1 MATPP
6 PRFLEADAFDELPV
20 SQRSLG
26 GIPTS
31 DRGSRRR
38 RRRRDTSAEPETLS
52 SGEFRRRAASESVA
66 PDSGNGKDPRTKEN
80 CALFEDLT
88 RLADKNEPVTFDT
101 FRQSST
107 RRNSRVRSNS
117 DVVVGVG
124 DLDEEKEAVRASDD
138 KEGSEAALD
147 TELLEAYLAYCK
159 SIGHEPNIKIS
170 MEAALADTEEAVQ
183 GGPSSDVAASVAGR
197 AALPEHNHF
206 WTDFIGTRYSRR
218 RGCVQ
223 FWTWLLIGVGI
234 VLWLGISLSSLHL
247 NEVLHLDAFT
257 VQNVQVTQ
265 DYTYLHFLEEVD
277 FHLTYTIQTPNPGTN
292 ANPNSSYFNA
302 LLLNEN
308 EYEHYVEGEPFEY
321 VEEGSTLRTTYAYLP
336 RTYIDNTIKEEMY
349 FVIQPCYLERNP
361 TADYCQT
368 SQLPSN
374 VNSDEKIYD
383 LDKEDTMSEKA
394 VWQHFN
400 VTYISVNPMPVACS
414 SSGIVGGAYLLLFLP
429 YLLITLFGLRIFQM
443 IRHCESFQK
452 NIERI
457 YARELDVPEN
467 EVDYWQPMPW
477 DRKVPKTRLCGPC
490 CWKKCRRP
498 FEPFY
503 TWWRHEN
510 YFTWV
515 FCPYRNERLSRGER
529 ALIVVCS
536 LYITFYVLFIIVM
549 LRDSW
554 GADITIFTSVVLY
567 AILVSILPSAGK
579 AIFKELFKLIFRQRR
594 KYFRAKA
601 AGGDLSG
608 FSFRLAF
615 ILQVFVVVLLTLA
628 QAPIFYIWAYRSC
641 LFLKQFIYY
650 GALAA
655 IARMSLMGLV
665 QDFGW
670 YLIIKTWGWKDLC
683 PYCTERIKHC
693 DCFNDEVL
701 VLAVQHVGPKWELIR
716 VLDGQ
721 LAKQNHYAA
730 QFELYTAEQLR
741 ERWDVIVERAE
752 KHMEEVEKLRA
763 YQEKKRQD
771 ALRHDRIR
779 RSFTS
784 FISFHGTTQAVY
796 PDFENG
802 KSGDGDTTKDRKLS
816 DEDSTSDHAEDSAD
830 ELHMCNLREKKIL
843 ALNSKIKLDEF
854 EKHYDSNISD
864 VFHALAHSVT
874 KRRKHEQHEHS
885 THEHAEHED
894 NQVEHRSTLTARQ
907 STSGSSSSDGETMWV
922 FDTPA
927 QRLERREE
935 ERLQRKRAFRV
946 LKDYNIE
953 SVASSSEP
961 SIPVASTLSPPGP
974 SNLPTRQLGRQESR
988 RVPLLSTRNKPTT
1001 PRDEDLVILMPQT
1014 RGKGDKSKDNL
1025 DAVANVRVEDDYDDE
1040 EDSDFPSD
1048 LERGHSRSA
1057 SSSQAA
1063 AGANRVYAVTQRPKT
1078 LFRRMSTS
1086 ASAIAGWALAYDP
1099 QAAKDL

>member
-1 MATPP
+1 MPSPP
-6 PRFLEADAFDELPV
+6 SSRRRDPQFLGADEFDELPV

-26 GIPTS
+26 AIPSS

-38 RRRRDTSAEPETLS
+38 RRRRDTTTEPETLS
-52 SGEFRRRAASESVA
+52 SVEFRRRAASESVA
-66 PDSGNGKDPRTKEN
+66 PDSEDVATRRRSLTKEN

-88 RLADKNEPVTFDT
+88 RLADKNEPVDFDT
-101 FRQSST
+101 FRQSSA
-107 RRNSRVRSNS
+107 RRNSRVSEALYK
-117 DVVVGVG
+117 DIEEEK
-124 DLDEEKEAVRASDD
+124 DEERDEEESTANEK
-138 KEGSEAALD
+138 LD

-159 SIGHEPNIKIS
+159 SIGHEPNIKINDVEEDEDS
-170 MEAALADTEEAVQ
+170 EA
-183 GGPSSDVAASVAGR
+183 GKVAAAYVSERPVV
-197 AALPEHNHF
+197 PEHKHF
-206 WTDFIGTRYSRR
+206 WTDFIGTRYSKR

-223 FWTWLLIGVGI
+223 FWAWLGIGVG
-234 VLWLGISLSSLHL
+234 VVMWLGFSLSSLHL

-257 VQNVQVTQ
+257 EQNVQVTQ

-277 FHLTYTIQTPNPGTN
+277 FHLTYTIETPSSNAN

-302 LLLNEN
+302 LLLNED
-308 EYEHYVEGEPFEY
+308 EYEHYVDGEPFEY
-321 VEEGSTLRTTYAYLP
+321 IEEGSTLRTTYAYLP
-336 RTYIDNTIKEEMY
+336 RTFIENKIEESMY
-349 FVIQPCYLERNP
+349 FVIQPCYLARDP
-361 TADYCQT
+361 TNDYCQI
-368 SQLPSN
+368 SQLPSS
-374 VNSDEKIYD
+374 VDSDEKIFD
-383 LDKEDTMSEKA
+383 LDKQGETSDRAAWE
-394 VWQHFN
+394 HFN
-400 VTYISVNPMPVACS
+400 VTSISVNPMPVACS

-429 YLLITLFGLRIFQM
+429 YLIITLFGLRVFQM
-443 IRHCESFQK
+443 ITHCESFQK

-457 YARELDVPEN
+457 YARELNVPEN

-490 CWKKCRRP
+490 CWKKFRRP

-515 FCPYRNERLSRGER
+515 FCPYRNEQLSRGER

-567 AILVSILPSAGK
+567 AIMVSVLPSAGK

-615 ILQVFVVVLLTLA
+615 ILQVLVVVLLTLA
-628 QAPIFYIWAYRSC
+628 QAPIFYIWAFRSC

-650 GALAA
+650 GVLAA

-665 QDFGW
+665 QDFAW

-716 VLDGQ
+716 VLDNL
-721 LAKQNHYAA
+721 LAKQNNYEP
-730 QFELYTAEQLR
+730 QFALYTSEQLR

-752 KHMEEVEKLRA
+752 KHMEKVEKLRA
-763 YQEKKRQD
+763 YREKKRQD

-784 FISFHGTTQAVY
+784 FISFHGTTQAVHPNTENDGNENDKKRRDSESEEAY
-796 PDFENG
+796 EDPLDPDEH
-802 KSGDGDTTKDRKLS
+802 L
-816 DEDSTSDHAEDSAD
+816 
-830 ELHMCNLREKKIL
+830 CNLREKKIL
-843 ALNSKIKLDEF
+843 ALNSKIQLDEF
-854 EKHYDSNISD
+854 EKHYDSNISA
-864 VFHALAHSVT
+864 VFHALARSVT
-874 KRRKHEQHEHS
+874 KRRHHEKH
-885 THEHAEHED
+885 EHED
-894 NQVEHRSTLTARQ
+894 DSENEGGDSRSPRPTLTTRQ
-907 STSGSSSSDGETMWV
+907 NSESSSDGETMWV

-953 SVASSSEP
+953 SVGPSSEP
-961 SIPVASTLSPPGP
+961 ASAPSALTPSGPKLRRQDTRRIPL
-974 SNLPTRQLGRQESR
+974 LPTR
-988 RVPLLSTRNKPTT
+988 NKAEA
-1001 PRDEDLVILMPQT
+1001 PREEDFVILMPDVHS
-1014 RGKGDKSKDNL
+1014 KSDKNNRDNL
-1025 DAVANVRVEDDYDDE
+1025 DTVANGRVEDDYDDQQ
-1040 EDSDFPSD
+1040 DSDYFSSD

-1063 AGANRVYAVTQRPKT
+1063 SANRVYAVTERRKT
-1078 LFRRMSTS
+1078 LLRRVSTS
-1086 ASAIAGWALAYDP
+1086 AEAFAAWALDYDP
-1099 QAAKDL
+1099 KAAHQL

>member
-1 MATPP
+1 MPSPP
-6 PRFLEADAFDELPV
+6 PSERRRDPQFLGADEFDELPV
-20 SQRSLG
+20 SQRSLEAS
-26 GIPTS
+26 S

-38 RRRRDTSAEPETLS
+38 RRRRDTSAAEPPETLS
-52 SGEFRRRAASESVA
+52 SVEFRRRAASESVIDA
-66 PDSGNGKDPRTKEN
+66 PEVEYGSSSLTKQN
-80 CALFEDLT
+80 CPLFEDLT
-88 RLADKNEPVTFDT
+88 RLADKNEPVHFDT
-101 FRQSST
+101 FRQSSV
-107 RRNSRVRSNS
+107 RRNSRVRRNS
-117 DVVVGVG
+117 DTLLPEQEQEGSDEDKKQQVRGG
-124 DLDEEKEAVRASDD
+124 DEETDNQDAK
-138 KEGSEAALD
+138 LD

-159 SIGHEPNIKIS
+159 RIGREPNIQI
-170 MEAALADTEEAVQ
+170 DTEGISHERDDGHGEESTAYV
-183 GGPSSDVAASVAGR
+183 PDRSF
-197 AALPEHNHF
+197 LPEHQHL
-206 WTDFIGTRYSRR
+206 WTGFIGTRYSKR

-223 FWTWLLIGVGI
+223 FWTWLLIGVG
-234 VLWLGISLSSLHL
+234 VVVWLGFSLSALHL

-265 DYTYLHFLEEVD
+265 DYTYLHLLEEVD
-277 FHLTYTIQTPNPGTN
+277 FHLTYTIETPMPTAS

-302 LLLNEN
+302 LLLNEY
-308 EYEHYVEGEPFEY
+308 EYEHYVDGEPFEY
-321 VEEGSTLRTTYAYLP
+321 VAAGSKLRTTYTSLP
-336 RTYIDNTIKEEMY
+336 RTYIDNTIKETMY

-361 TADYCQT
+361 TADYCNT
-368 SQLPSN
+368 AQLPSS
-374 VNSDEKIYD
+374 VSSDEKIYD
-383 LDKEDTMSEKA
+383 LDKTKKMAKKA
-394 VWQHFN
+394 VWEHFN

-429 YLLITLFGLRIFQM
+429 YLLIVLFGLRVLQM
-443 IRHCESFQK
+443 LRHCEGWRR

-457 YARELDVPEN
+457 YLRELKVPEN

-490 CWKKCRRP
+490 CWKKFRRP

-536 LYITFYVLFIIVM
+536 LYVTFYVLFIIVM

-554 GADITIFTSVVLY
+554 GANITIFTSVVLY

-615 ILQVFVVVLLTLA
+615 ILQVLVVLLLTLA
-628 QAPIFYIWAYRSC
+628 QGPIFYIWAMRSC

-650 GALAA
+650 GVLAA
-655 IARMSLMGLV
+655 ITRMSLMGLV
-665 QDFGW
+665 QDFAW

-701 VLAVQHVGPKWELIR
+701 VLAVQHVGAKWELIR
-716 VLDGQ
+716 VLDGL
-721 LAKQNHYAA
+721 LAKQNHYEP

-752 KHMEEVEKLRA
+752 KHMEKVEKLRA
-763 YQEKKRQD
+763 FQEKKRQD
-771 ALRHDRIR
+771 ALRSGRLR

-784 FISFHGTTQAVY
+784 FLSFHGTTQAVH
-796 PDFENG
+796 PDSE
-802 KSGDGDTTKDRKLS
+802 DRDDT
-816 DEDSTSDHAEDSAD
+816 DEAVKGPRSEADSASD
-830 ELHMCNLREKKIL
+830 RADDGHMCNLREKKIL

-864 VFHALAHSVT
+864 VFHALARSVT
-874 KRRKHEQHEHS
+874 KRRHHEKHEHLDQDQPDIER
-885 THEHAEHED
+885 ED
-894 NQVEHRSTLTARQ
+894 DEGKCSPR
-907 STSGSSSSDGETMWV
+907 TSRTTRESSSDSSSSDGETMWV

-935 ERLQRKRAFRV
+935 EKLQRKRAFRV
-946 LKDYNIE
+946 LKNYNIE
-953 SVASSSEP
+953 SVTASSEHSVPAP
-961 SIPVASTLSPPGP
+961 STSSPSRPAQA
-974 SNLPTRQLGRQESR
+974 QLGRQDSR
-988 RVPLLSTRNKPTT
+988 WAPLLSTRNRPTT
-1001 PRDEDLVILMPQT
+1001 PRAEDLVILIPDA
-1014 RGKGDKSKDNL
+1014 RSKSNRDNL
-1025 DAVANVRVEDDYDDE
+1025 DTVANAHVDDDYDDA

-1048 LERGHSRSA
+1048 LERGQSRSTSA
-1057 SSSQAA
+1057 SQ
-1063 AGANRVYAVTQRPKT
+1063 GASRVYTVTERPHT
-1078 LFRRMSTS
+1078 LFRRVSTS
-1086 ASAIAGWALAYDP
+1086 ATAFAAWALDYDP
-1099 QAAKDL
+1099 KAA

>member
-1 MATPP
+1 MASSPP
-6 PRFLEADAFDELPV
+6 SQRREPQFLGADEFDELPV

-26 GIPTS
+26 TS
-31 DRGSRRR
+31 DRGR

-52 SGEFRRRAASESVA
+52 RVEFRRRAASESVL
-66 PDSGNGKDPRTKEN
+66 PDSEDTSSQRQSVTKES
-80 CALFEDLT
+80 CVLFEDLT
-88 RLADKNEPVTFDT
+88 RLADKNEPVHFDT
-101 FRQSST
+101 FRQSSV
-107 RRNSRVRSNS
+107 RRNSRVTEALYE
-117 DVVVGVG
+117 GVEEEEDG
-124 DLDEEKEAVRASDD
+124 DEEEST
-138 KEGSEAALD
+138 ALD

-159 SIGHEPNIKIS
+159 SIGHEPNIQIHS
-170 MEAALADTEEAVQ
+170 EDIPDDTEDEQSEA
-183 GGPSSDVAASVAGR
+183 SKVAAAYIPERPFV
-197 AALPEHNHF
+197 PEHKHF
-206 WTDFIGTRYSRR
+206 WTDFIGTRYSKR

-223 FWTWLLIGVGI
+223 FWAWLGIGVGVVI
-234 VLWLGISLSSLHL
+234 WLGFSLSSLQL

-277 FHLTYTIQTPNPGTN
+277 FHLTYTIETPSPDTLSAN
-292 ANPNSSYFNA
+292 ANPNSTYFNA
-302 LLLNEN
+302 LLLNED
-308 EYEHYVEGEPFEY
+308 EYENYVEGEPFEY
-321 VEEGSTLRTTYAYLP
+321 VEEGSKLRTTYAHLP
-336 RTYIDNTIKEEMY
+336 RTYIDNTIKETMY
-349 FVIQPCYLERNP
+349 FVIQPCYLERDP
-361 TADYCQT
+361 TGDYCQT
-368 SQLPSN
+368 SQLPSS
-374 VNSDEKIYD
+374 VDSEEKIYD
-383 LDKEDTMSEKA
+383 LDKQKKMSEKA

-429 YLLITLFGLRIFQM
+429 YLIITLFGLRVFQM
-443 IRHCESFQK
+443 VTHCESFQK

-457 YARELDVPEN
+457 YARELDVPEG

-490 CWKKCRRP
+490 CWKKFRRP

-567 AILVSILPSAGK
+567 AILVSVLPSAGK

-615 ILQVFVVVLLTLA
+615 ILQVLVVVLLTLA
-628 QAPIFYIWAYRSC
+628 QGPIFYIWAFRSC
-641 LFLKQFIYY
+641 LFLKQFVYY

-655 IARMSLMGLV
+655 ITRMSLMGLV
-665 QDFGW
+665 QDYAW
-670 YLIIKTWGWKDLC
+670 YLIIETWGWKDLC

-716 VLDGQ
+716 VLDGL
-721 LAKQNHYAA
+721 LAKQNNYEP
-730 QFELYTAEQLR
+730 QFKLYTSEQLR
-741 ERWDVIVERAE
+741 ERWEVIVERAE
-752 KHMEEVEKLRA
+752 AHMEKVEKLRA
-763 YQEKKRQD
+763 YREKKRQD
-771 ALRHDRIR
+771 ELRHDRIR

-784 FISFHGTTQAVY
+784 FLSFHGTTQAVH
-796 PDFENG
+796 PGSENAA
-802 KSGDGDTTKDRKLS
+802 DATKKRS
-816 DEDSTSDHAEDSAD
+816 SSASDHEEAHEEDPLDS
-830 ELHMCNLREKKIL
+830 ELCNLREKKVL
-843 ALNSKIKLDEF
+843 ALNSKIQLDEF

-864 VFHALAHSVT
+864 VFHALARSVT
-874 KRRKHEQHEHS
+874 KRRHHEKHEHS
-885 THEHAEHED
+885 DESEHED
-894 NQVEHRSTLTARQ
+894 KRSPRTSLTTRK
-907 STSGSSSSDGETMWV
+907 SSSDSSSSDGETMWV

-935 ERLQRKRAFRV
+935 EKLQRKRAFRV

-953 SVASSSEP
+953 TVGSSSERSAPAP
-961 SIPVASTLSPPGP
+961 SALSPSGP
-974 SNLPTRQLGRQESR
+974 PHAELRRQDTRRA
-988 RVPLLSTRNKPTT
+988 PLLSTRNKAAT
-1001 PRDEDLVILMPQT
+1001 PREEDLVILMPDANNK
-1014 RGKGDKSKDNL
+1014 RDKNNRDIL
-1025 DAVANVRVEDDYDDE
+1025 DAMANAQVEDDYDD

-1048 LERGHSRSA
+1048 LERGQSQSA
-1057 SSSQAA
+1057 SSQAA
-1063 AGANRVYAVTQRPKT
+1063 GNRVYAVTERPRT
-1078 LFRRMSTS
+1078 LFRRVSTS
-1086 ASAIAGWALAYDP
+1086 AEAFAAWALDYDP
-1099 QAAKDL
+1099 KASKQL

>member
-1 MATPP
+1 MTSPP
-6 PRFLEADAFDELPV
+6 SSRRRDPQFLGADEFDELPV

-26 GIPTS
+26 AIAS
-31 DRGSRRR
+31 SVRGSRRR
-38 RRRRDTSAEPETLS
+38 RRRGDTTTEPETLS
-52 SGEFRRRAASESVA
+52 SVEFRRRAASESVPA
-66 PDSGNGKDPRTKEN
+66 DAEVAATRRRSLTKEN
-80 CALFEDLT
+80 CALFDDLT
-88 RLADKNEPVTFDT
+88 RLADKNEPVHFDT

-107 RRNSRVRSNS
+107 RRNSRVSETLYRNKEEEKDGES
-117 DVVVGVG
+117 D
-124 DLDEEKEAVRASDD
+124 DEESISNEK
-138 KEGSEAALD
+138 LD

-159 SIGHEPNIKIS
+159 SIGHQPNIKINDAEDNEKS
-170 MEAALADTEEAVQ
+170 EAVK
-183 GGPSSDVAASVAGR
+183 VAAVYVPER
-197 AALPEHNHF
+197 PVVPEHKHF
-206 WTDFIGTRYSRR
+206 WTDFIGTRYSKR

-223 FWTWLLIGVGI
+223 FWAWLGIGVG
-234 VLWLGISLSSLHL
+234 VVMWLGFSLSSLHL

-257 VQNVQVTQ
+257 AQNVQVTQ

-277 FHLTYTIQTPNPGTN
+277 FHLTYTIETPRSSAS

-302 LLLNEN
+302 LLLNED
-308 EYEHYVEGEPFEY
+308 EYEHYVDGEPFEY
-321 VEEGSTLRTTYAYLP
+321 IEEGSTLRTTYAYLP
-336 RTYIDNTIKEEMY
+336 RSYIENTIEESMY
-349 FVIQPCYLERNP
+349 FVIQPCYLARDP
-361 TADYCQT
+361 TNDYCQT
-368 SQLPSN
+368 SQMPSS
-374 VNSDEKIYD
+374 VDSDEKIYD
-383 LDKEDTMSEKA
+383 LDKQREMSDRAAWE
-394 VWQHFN
+394 HFN

-429 YLLITLFGLRIFQM
+429 YLIITLFGLRVFQM
-443 IRHCESFQK
+443 ITHCESFQK

-457 YARELDVPEN
+457 YARELNVPEN

-490 CWKKCRRP
+490 CWKKFRRP

-515 FCPYRNERLSRGER
+515 FCPYRNEQLSRGER

-536 LYITFYVLFIIVM
+536 LYVTFYVLFIVVM

-567 AILVSILPSAGK
+567 AIMVSVLPAAGK

-601 AGGDLSG
+601 AGGDLG
-608 FSFRLAF
+608 GVSFRLAF
-615 ILQVFVVVLLTLA
+615 ILQVLVVVLLTLA
-628 QAPIFYIWAYRSC
+628 QGPIFYIWAFRSC

-650 GALAA
+650 GVLAA

-665 QDFGW
+665 QDLAW
-670 YLIIKTWGWKDLC
+670 YVIIKTWGWKDLC

-716 VLDGQ
+716 VLDNL
-721 LAKQNHYAA
+721 LAKQNNYEP
-730 QFELYTAEQLR
+730 QFALYTSEQLR

-752 KHMEEVEKLRA
+752 KHMEKVDKLRA
-763 YQEKKRQD
+763 YREKKRQD

-784 FISFHGTTQAVY
+784 FISFHGTTQAVH
-796 PDFENG
+796 PDSENSRHDND
-802 KSGDGDTTKDRKLS
+802 KKRRDSEAQEDDLLDS
-816 DEDSTSDHAEDSAD
+816 DEH
-830 ELHMCNLREKKIL
+830 LCNLREKKIL
-843 ALNSKIKLDEF
+843 ALNSKIQLDDF

-864 VFHALAHSVT
+864 VFHALARSVT
-874 KRRKHEQHEHS
+874 KRRRHKKHEHS
-885 THEHAEHED
+885 DESEHED
-894 NQVEHRSTLTARQ
+894 DGDKRSPRTPLTTRQ
-907 STSGSSSSDGETMWV
+907 SSDSSSDGESMWV

-935 ERLQRKRAFRV
+935 EKLQRKRAFRV

-953 SVASSSEP
+953 SVGSSSEP
-961 SIPVASTLSPPGP
+961 AAAAPSALSPSGP
-974 SNLPTRQLGRQESR
+974 QLRRQDTRRIPLIPTRS
-988 RVPLLSTRNKPTT
+988 KAAT
-1001 PRDEDLVILMPQT
+1001 PREEDFVVLTPDVHS
-1014 RGKGDKSKDNL
+1014 KSDKNNRENL
-1025 DAVANVRVEDDYDDE
+1025 DTVANVRVGDDYDDQL
-1040 EDSDFPSD
+1040 DSDYCPSD
-1048 LERGHSRSA
+1048 LERGQSRSA

-1063 AGANRVYAVTQRPKT
+1063 GGTRVYAVTERRKT
-1078 LFRRMSTS
+1078 LLRRVSTS
-1086 ASAIAGWALAYDP
+1086 AEALAAWALDYDP
-1099 QAAKDL
+1099 KASSNT

>member
-1 MATPP
+1 MASPP
-6 PRFLEADAFDELPV
+6 SSARRRGAQFLGADEFDELPV
-20 SQRSLG
+20 SQRSLDRTPTQRAPPPKTPRHERRARDALQRRVPAPSG
-26 GIPTS
+26 LRVGAAGRGALEGAAAVADEGELPTS
-31 DRGSRRR
+31 
-38 RRRRDTSAEPETLS
+38 
-52 SGEFRRRAASESVA
+52 SV
-66 PDSGNGKDPRTKEN
+66 
-80 CALFEDLT
+80 
-88 RLADKNEPVTFDT
+88 
-101 FRQSST
+101 
-107 RRNSRVRSNS
+107 RRNSRVSEAL
-117 DVVVGVG
+117 DKDEDGG
-124 DLDEEKEAVRASDD
+124 DLDEEKEVAVDVSDD
-138 KEGSEAALD
+138 EETGKLD

-159 SIGHEPNIKIS
+159 SIGHEPNIQLTGG
-170 MEAALADTEEAVQ
+170 ATGDEE
-183 GGPSSDVAASVAGR
+183 GEGSKVAAAYISDRPV
-197 AALPEHNHF
+197 LQEHKHF
-206 WTDFIGTRYSRR
+206 WTDFIGTRYSKR

-223 FWTWLLIGVGI
+223 FWAWLGIGVGI
-234 VLWLGISLSSLHL
+234 VVWLGFSLSSLHL

-277 FHLTYTIQTPNPGTN
+277 FHLTYTVETPNPATLSSSV
-292 ANPNSSYFNA
+292 NPNSSYFNA

-308 EYEHYVEGEPFEY
+308 EYEHYVDGEPFEY
-321 VEEGSTLRTTYAYLP
+321 VKEGSTLRTTYAYLP
-336 RTYIDNTIKEEMY
+336 RTYIDNTIKETMY
-349 FVIQPCYLERNP
+349 FVVQPCYLERDP

-368 SQLPSN
+368 GQLPSS
-374 VNSDEKIYD
+374 VSSDEKIYD
-383 LDKEDTMSEKA
+383 LDKATKMSKKSGWE
-394 VWQHFN
+394 HFN

-429 YLLITLFGLRIFQM
+429 YLIITLFGLRVFQM
-443 IRHCESFQK
+443 ITHCESFQK

-457 YARELDVPEN
+457 YARELNVPEN

-490 CWKKCRRP
+490 CWKKFRRP

-601 AGGDLSG
+601 AGGDLKG

-615 ILQVFVVVLLTLA
+615 ILQVLVVVLLTLA
-628 QAPIFYIWAYRSC
+628 QGPIFYIWAFRSC

-650 GALAA
+650 GVLAA

-665 QDFGW
+665 QDFVW

-701 VLAVQHVGPKWELIR
+701 VLAVQHVGPKWELIHL
-716 VLDGQ
+716 LDGL
-721 LAKQNHYAA
+721 LAKQNSYEP

-741 ERWDVIVERAE
+741 ERWAVIVERAE
-752 KHMEEVEKLRA
+752 MHMEKVEKLRA
-763 YQEKKRQD
+763 YREKKRQD
-771 ALRHDRIR
+771 AMRHDRIR

-784 FISFHGTTQAVY
+784 FLSFQGNMPAVH
-796 PDFENG
+796 PDTGQDNG
-802 KSGDGDTTKDRKLS
+802 DVSKERKLS
-816 DEDSTSDHAEDSAD
+816 DADSTDDARADD
-830 ELHMCNLREKKIL
+830 ELDGDQHLCNLREKKIL
-843 ALNSKIKLDEF
+843 ALNSKIELDEF

-864 VFHALAHSVT
+864 VFHALARSVT
-874 KRRKHEQHEHS
+874 KRRRHEKHEHS
-885 THEHAEHED
+885 RHDHED
-894 NQVEHRSTLTARQ
+894 DEDKGDEDKRTTLTTRQ
-907 STSGSSSSDGETMWV
+907 SSSDSSSSDGETMWV

-935 ERLQRKRAFRV
+935 EKLQRKRAFRV

-953 SVASSSEP
+953 SVAPSSEHSAP
-961 SIPVASTLSPPGP
+961 APSTLSPSRPAHATGR
-974 SNLPTRQLGRQESR
+974 LARQDTRQ
-988 RVPLLSTRNKPTT
+988 VPLLSTRHKATT
-1001 PRDEDLVILMPQT
+1001 PREDDLVVLVPDSHS
-1014 RGKGDKSKDNL
+1014 KNKDNL
-1025 DAVANVRVEDDYDDE
+1025 DAVANARVEDDYYDDE
-1040 EDSDFPSD
+1040 SSNYPSD
-1048 LERGHSRSA
+1048 LERGQSH

-1063 AGANRVYAVTQRPKT
+1063 AGNRVYTVQERPKT
-1078 LFRRMSTS
+1078 LFRRVSTS
-1086 ASAIAGWALAYDP
+1086 ASAFAAWALDYDP
-1099 QAAKDL
+1099 KAA